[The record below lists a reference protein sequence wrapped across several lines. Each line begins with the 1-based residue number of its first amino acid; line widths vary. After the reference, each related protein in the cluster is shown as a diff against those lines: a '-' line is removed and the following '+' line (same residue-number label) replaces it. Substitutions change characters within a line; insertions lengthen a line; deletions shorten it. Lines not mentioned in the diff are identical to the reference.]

1 MTGLSGGTAN
11 ENSLT
16 TAEFLN
22 DPYPLL
28 KWLRANEPVH
38 WNEAIGG
45 WVVTRYDDIVVTM
58 KDTSTYSNEGRL
70 GRAVDYLPPEAKA
83 KLTAFQGHYRT
94 KGLLHSDPPDHT
106 RLRGLV
112 QKAFS
117 PRMVELMRPR
127 IQEIVDELLDKA
139 QPHGGMEVIQ
149 ELAFALPVTVL
160 ADIMGVPQS
169 DRVHFQRWADSL
181 LAFQG
186 VNKPDLS
193 VLEHAQQTLIEVRQ
207 YLTDL
212 IARRRKDSG
221 KDLVSELV
229 AVESEGQR
237 LTQDELIN
245 TCVTLLVAGH
255 ETTTS
260 LVGNG
265 LFLLLS
271 HPEQWRLLKDN
282 RSHLPAAIEEIL
294 RFESPV
300 ARQPRVIKR
309 DAELGGKQLDA
320 GQMLF
325 QMLNSGNRDEAH
337 FDDPE
342 EFDIRREKNRH
353 IAFGYGVHFCIG
365 APLSR
370 AEGLIVFDTILRRL
384 PDIRLVDQEP
394 HWDVTKRN
402 SRVLKALDVEF

>member
-1 MTGLSGGTAN
+1 VAQD
-11 ENSLT
+11 SLT
-16 TAEFLN
+16 TPEFLD
-22 DPYPLL
+22 DPYPIL

-45 WVVTRYDDIVVTM
+45 WVVARYDDIVVTM
-58 KDTSTYSNEGRL
+58 KDTGTYSNEGRL
-70 GRAVDYLPPEAKA
+70 GRAVDYLPSEAKA
-83 KLTAFQGHYRT
+83 KLAAFQDHYRT

-106 RLRGLV
+106 RLRALV

-139 QPHGGMEVIQ
+139 EPNGGMEVIQ

-193 VLEHAQQTLIEVRQ
+193 ALEHAQQTLIEVRQ
-207 YLTDL
+207 YLADL
-212 IARRRKDSG
+212 IARRRTEPG

-229 AVESEGQR
+229 AAESEGQR

-271 HPEQWRLLKDN
+271 HPEQWRLLKNDP
-282 RSHLPAAIEEIL
+282 SGLPRAIEEIL

-300 ARQPRVIKR
+300 ARQPRAIKQ
-309 DAELGGKQLDA
+309 DAELGGKQLHA

-325 QMLNSGNRDEAH
+325 QLLNSGNRDEAY

-384 PDIRLVDQEP
+384 PDVRLVDEKP

>member
-1 MTGLSGGTAN
+1 MSVPDSISL
-11 ENSLT
+11 EDSLT
-16 TAEFLN
+16 TPEFLS

-38 WNEAIGG
+38 WNDAIGG
-45 WVVTRYDDIVVTM
+45 WVVARYDDIVVTM
-58 KDTSTYSNEGRL
+58 KDTGTYSNEGRL
-70 GRAVDYLPPEAKA
+70 GRAIDYLPAETKA
-83 KLTAFQGHYRT
+83 KLAAFRDHYRT

-106 RLRGLV
+106 RLRSLV

-139 QPHGGMEVIQ
+139 ASKGCMEVIQ
-149 ELAFALPVTVL
+149 EIAFALPVTVL
-160 ADIMGVPQS
+160 ADIMGVPQG

-186 VNKPDLS
+186 VNKPDLGI
-193 VLEHAQQTLIEVRQ
+193 LEHAQQTLIEVRE
-207 YLTDL
+207 YLADL
-212 IARRRKDSG
+212 IARRRKEPG

-229 AVESEGQR
+229 AAESEGQR

-245 TCVTLLVAGH
+245 TGVTLLVAGH

-271 HPEQWRLLKDN
+271 HLEQWRLLKSD
-282 RSHLPAAIEEIL
+282 RSLLPAAIEEIL

-309 DAELGGKQLDA
+309 DAELGGKQLHA

-325 QMLNSGNRDEAH
+325 QLLNSGNRDEAY

-365 APLSR
+365 ASLSR
-370 AEGLIVFDTILRRL
+370 TEGLIVFDTILRRL
-384 PDIRLVDQEP
+384 PDIRLVDEKP
-394 HWDVTKRN
+394 HWDVAKRN
-402 SRVLKALDVEF
+402 SRVLKTLEVEF